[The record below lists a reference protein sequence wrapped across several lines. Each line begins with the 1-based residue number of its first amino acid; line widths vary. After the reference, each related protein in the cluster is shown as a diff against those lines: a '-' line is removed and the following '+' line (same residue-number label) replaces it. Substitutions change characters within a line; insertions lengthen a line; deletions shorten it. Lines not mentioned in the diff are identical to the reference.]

1 MVGERGGCRGRHY
14 HKITQAPATSQ
25 ADLTITMQGSSAPL
39 GLLLSAVAH
48 QNKTRVVRAT
58 AGVSQGTVRT
68 QRRAL

>member
-1 MVGERGGCRGRHY
+1 MVDVEEDIIIKSPRPQPHHRL
-14 HKITQAPATSQ
+14 
-25 ADLTITMQGSSAPL
+25 DLTITMQGSSAPL

-48 QNKTRVVRAT
+48 WNKTRVVRAT